1 MEQIL
6 EVISGYADSYQ
17 VYSSITKIVISF
29 IVGVIIGV
37 QRKNHQQVIGIR
49 TLLLICISSTLLGIL
64 SEYAALYTPGG
75 KGDPGRIA
83 AAVVTGI
90 GFVGGGAIMHRGLNV
105 KGVTTAALI
114 WAVSSVGL
122 SIGYGL
128 YLASVLVFVLILVSL
143 PFFQKFEAKYFPI
156 DKMRVLTLTYDDGKV
171 DFEKVKEYIKEKGLI
186 LQDVSINENVKE
198 GVQEFVLHV
207 FASNEV
213 DLFGLNEKLKK
224 TGKLTKFSFAD
235 V

>member
-17 VYSSITKIVISF
+17 VYASITKIVISF

-143 PFFQKFEAKYFPI
+143 PFFRKFEAKYFPI

-186 LQDVSINENVKE
+186 LQDVSITENVKKE
-198 GVQEFVLHV
+198 IQEIVLHV

-213 DLFGLNEKLKK
+213 DLFGLNESLKK
-224 TGKLTKFSFAD
+224 TGKLVKFSFTD